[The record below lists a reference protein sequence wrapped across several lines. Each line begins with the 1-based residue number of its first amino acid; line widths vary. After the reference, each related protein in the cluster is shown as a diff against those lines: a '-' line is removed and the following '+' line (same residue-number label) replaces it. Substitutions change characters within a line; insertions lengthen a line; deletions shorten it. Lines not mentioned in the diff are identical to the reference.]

1 MSSKESSLNLRKK
14 DNLSLK
20 HLIWLFLLFLFLED
34 IFKMRDI
41 EDDPDAE
48 TIQNY
53 MARMTKVL
61 FYLSLLKE
69 WSESIRTK

>member
-1 MSSKESSLNLRKK
+1 
-14 DNLSLK
+14 
-20 HLIWLFLLFLFLED
+20 
-34 IFKMRDI
+34 MRDI

-69 WSESIRTK
+69 